1 MSLQEVIEKHEKNQD
16 GLSRQT
22 VKWLKQLQAIQ
33 EIVKETKEK

>member
-1 MSLQEVIEKHEKNQD
+1 MHEKNQD

-33 EIVKETKEK
+33 KIVKEEKKA